1 MNLNQLNIFVTV
13 VEQKGFSAASRL
25 LGISPTAVSKQVQS
39 LENHLSVQLI
49 IRTSTT
55 FEVTDVG
62 MLFYGNCK
70 KLIKDFS
77 NLEDL
82 TQSFQQE
89 PSGSLRV
96 FSSSAFAETFIVPH
110 MSEFTAIHPKIHLT
124 LDIADRI
131 PDVQREDIDLCFG
144 LIGHWDQDLI
154 QKKFISTRTGIYA
167 SPVYLEK
174 YGEPKSRKDLE
185 NHRFI
190 CHANRPD
197 SQTITFSKGP
207 SIHIEPS
214 IAVNDHTAL
223 LTFAKDGLGPIVLF
237 EFMAQALVEAGQLQ
251 PILTNE
257 EMPVENYYVYYPPTH
272 HMKPAA
278 KAFLDFVFSKR

>member
-1 MNLNQLNIFVTV
+1 MNLNQLKIYITV

-25 LGISPTAVSKQVQS
+25 LNLSPTAVSKQVRS
-39 LENHLSVQLI
+39 LEDHLGVQLI
-49 IRTSTT
+49 LRTSTT
-55 FEVTDVG
+55 FDITDVG
-62 MLFYGNCK
+62 MLFYDNCK
-70 KLIKDFS
+70 RLLKDFT

-89 PSGSLRV
+89 PSGSLKV
-96 FSSSAFAETFIVPH
+96 SSSVAFAETFIVPH
-110 MSEFTAIHPKIHLT
+110 MSEFISRHPKILLT

-167 SPVYLEK
+167 SPAYLEK
-174 YGEPKSRKDLE
+174 HGEPKSKKDLQ

-197 SQTITFSKGP
+197 SQTIAFKKGP
-207 SIHIEPS
+207 SIHIQPS
-214 IAVNDHTAL
+214 IAANDHTAL
-223 LTFAKDGLGPIVLF
+223 LAFAKDGLGPIVLF
-237 EFMAQALVEAGQLQ
+237 EFIAQPLVESGQLK

-257 EMPVENYYVYYPPTH
+257 EMPAENYNVYYPPAH

-278 KAFLDFVFSKR
+278 KAFLDFVFSRC